1 MDYDAIFT
9 AFYRLFRGEADVPA
23 STDEEYTLGLT
34 LANNAINRWCNYD
47 GTYWKELYTTLQA
60 STQVSPALVKIIASG
75 TSTYVAPTDMREAG
89 GSIEIKDTDGSILQT
104 YQIVQPEQKQ
114 FLDENATYAYFTGNP
129 NSGFTLNL
137 NPVPD
142 ATINGKSID
151 YVYYKKPT
159 EYSVGATKS
168 EIANSYFV
176 VHHMLAQRFQIERN
190 YGGYQVAKRDS
201 EEALKNMQQDNN
213 SGTWADPWSLTD
225 NSGTVWGF

>member
-34 LANNAINRWCNYD
+34 LANNALNRWANYD
-47 GTYWKELYTTLQA
+47 GTYWKELYTTLQD
-60 STQVSPALVKIIASG
+60 STQVSPALVKTITTG
-75 TSTYVAPTDMREAG
+75 TKTYTAPTDMREPG
-89 GSIEIKDTDGSILQT
+89 GSVTVKDTDGSILQS
-104 YQIVQPEQKQ
+104 YEIVEPQQQQ
-114 FLDENATYAYFTGNP
+114 FLDDGSIYAYFTGNP
-129 NSGFTLNL
+129 SSGYTLHL
-137 NPVPD
+137 NPAPD
-142 ATINGKSID
+142 SSLNGKNID

-159 EYSVGATKS
+159 EYSTGTTKS
-168 EIANSYFV
+168 EIANPYFV
-176 VHHMLAQRFQIERN
+176 VHNMLAQRFQIERN

-213 SGTWADPWSLTD
+213 SGTWANPWSAPD